1 MRIISSER
9 EFGGRK
15 SESFQCG
22 NSHEIKMLFSLQLH
36 QWTADI
42 GTNFVA
48 KSRLKPQKNVKRP
61 NSVGTSSVL
70 RFEWTTLYLR
80 KYQDVIYVEQ
90 NLHYLG
96 CGSSYIFKKKNKT

>member
-1 MRIISSER
+1 M
-9 EFGGRK
+9 
-15 SESFQCG
+15 
-22 NSHEIKMLFSLQLH
+22 
-36 QWTADI
+36 
-42 GTNFVA
+42 
-48 KSRLKPQKNVKRP
+48 
-61 NSVGTSSVL
+61 GTSSVL